1 MPSRE
6 LCVIHPGQAL
16 YLYFR
21 LHGTGVYDPGSKGQQ
36 GNWYMMR
43 LLSILRRFTFRNPRI
58 FLLLAIP
65 VLSVNLTGC
74 GLGDKEG
81 GSCKFHVISYGAG
94 FSGWYIVD
102 NDDPVV
108 FSVDT
113 ATDGA
118 YIFSKQIE
126 TPSSSIYIFAQAL
139 NDNTSSISIMVY
151 NDNDL
156 LASNS
161 TYKVEDESLINE
173 VTYSEFGNDD
183 AGE

>member
-1 MPSRE
+1 
-6 LCVIHPGQAL
+6 
-16 YLYFR
+16 
-21 LHGTGVYDPGSKGQQ
+21 
-36 GNWYMMR
+36 MMR

-58 FLLLAIP
+58 FLLLVIP

-151 NDNDL
+151 NDSDL